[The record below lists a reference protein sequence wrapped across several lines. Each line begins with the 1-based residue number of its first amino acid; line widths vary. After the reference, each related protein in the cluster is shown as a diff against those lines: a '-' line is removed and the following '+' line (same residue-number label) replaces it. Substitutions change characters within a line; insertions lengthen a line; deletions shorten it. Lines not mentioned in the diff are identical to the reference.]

1 MTKQNKY
8 IMIYRMDLAME
19 LIGLGHKVF
28 QTCPNPQKSNLTAW
42 IFEKDETF
50 EEDFNRLLGKE

>member
-8 IMIYRMDLAME
+8 IMIYTVNLAME
-19 LIGLGHKVF
+19 LKKRGHKIIS
-28 QTCPNPQKSNLTAW
+28 TCPNPQRSDLTAW

-50 EEDFNRLLGKE
+50 EEDFNELLRRE